1 MTHSGSTSGSN
12 LAFDYLIVGAGT
24 AGCVVAN
31 RLSAAPE
38 NSVCLI
44 EAGPPDYHPFIHVP
58 AATGAAIATKSLNWR
73 FKTAPQKHL
82 NNRVIPQPRGRGLGG
97 SSAIN
102 GMVYARGHPR
112 DYDDWAAA
120 GAAGWSYAEVLPY
133 FIRSENNQTF
143 RDSPWHG
150 TRGEMAV
157 SHIRDPNPLNAVF
170 ERAMAAQGFK
180 YNGDMTGADPEGYG
194 PRQMNIRNGRRE
206 SMATAFLR
214 PIRDRRNLT
223 IITDA
228 LALQVVIENGRA
240 GGVAVE
246 RDGSRQILEAR
257 REVILCAGA
266 VQSPQLLLLSGIGP
280 AAHLQELGIPVVH
293 NLPGVGANLHDH
305 PSAPV
310 MMETRVADSYG
321 ISLRALPR
329 DIWNVFQYLLFRR
342 GALASNLFESAAF
355 LRTATGLDRPD
366 MQFVFQPARKMLTG
380 FPIPIGHG
388 HVLNPVC
395 LYPKSRGRLTLT
407 DPDPHTP
414 PVIDTNLLAV
424 PEDVLPIIRGI
435 EIARRVFA
443 DPAFAR
449 YAAVETGPGPGVQGE
464 AALTEYV
471 KSICY
476 PINHQVGT
484 CRMGSD
490 AEAVLDPALKVRGIA
505 GLRVADAAVFP
516 IIVGG
521 NTNAAVVMVA
531 EKAADL
537 ILGRPP
543 LPAADLNAPGF
554 MKC

>member
-1 MTHSGSTSGSN
+1 MTNSESMSN
-12 LAFDYLIVGAGT
+12 LTFDYIVVGAGT
-24 AGCVVAN
+24 AGCVIAN
-31 RLSAAPE
+31 RLSAAHA
-38 NSVCLI
+38 NSVCLL
-44 EAGPPDYHPFIHVP
+44 EAGPPDKHPFIHVP

-73 FKTAPQKHL
+73 FKTAPQRHL
-82 NNRVIPQPRGRGLGG
+82 NNREIPQPRGRGLGG
-97 SSAIN
+97 SSSIN
-102 GMVYARGHPR
+102 GMVYSRGHPL

-150 TRGEMAV
+150 TEGEMAV

-170 ERAMAAQGFK
+170 EKAMAAQGFK
-180 YNGDMTGADPEGYG
+180 YNGDMTGGDPEGYG

-214 PIRDRRNLT
+214 PIRDRRNLE
-223 IITDA
+223 IITHA
-228 LALQVVIENGRA
+228 LALRVLLENGRIS
-240 GGVAVE
+240 GVEIE
-246 RDGSRQILEAR
+246 RVGSVQRINAR
-257 REVILCAGA
+257 REIILCAGA
-266 VQSPQLLLLSGIGP
+266 VQSPQILMLSGIGDGT
-280 AAHLQELGIPVVH
+280 HLKDLGIAIVH
-293 NLPGVGANLHDH
+293 DLPGVGANLHDH

-310 MMETRVADSYG
+310 MMETSVPDSYG

-329 DIWNVFQYLLFRR
+329 DIWNVFRYLLFRR

-355 LRTATGLDRPD
+355 LKTTEGLDRPD

-380 FPIPIGHG
+380 IPVPIGHG
-388 HVLNPVC
+388 YVLNPVC
-395 LYPKSRGRLTLT
+395 LYPKSRGRLTLA

-414 PVIDTNLLAV
+414 PIIDSNLLAD
-424 PEDVLPIIRGI
+424 PEDVKPIIRGI

-443 DPAFAR
+443 DSAFAR
-449 YAAVETGPGPGVQGE
+449 YNAVETGPGPEIRGE

-471 KSICY
+471 KGICY

-484 CRMGSD
+484 CRMGSGQ
-490 AEAVLDPALKVRGIA
+490 EAVVDPELRVRGVE
-505 GLRVADAAVFP
+505 GLRVADASVFP

-531 EKAADL
+531 EKAADM
-537 ILGRPP
+537 ILGRSP
-543 LPAADLNAPGF
+543 LPAADLTASASVRP
-554 MKC
+554 

>member
-1 MTHSGSTSGSN
+1 MTNAGGTSDLN
-12 LAFDYLIVGAGT
+12 FDYVIVGAGT
-24 AGCVVAN
+24 AGCVIAN
-31 RLSAAPE
+31 RLSADPA
-38 NSVCLI
+38 NSVCLL
-44 EAGPPDYHPFIHVP
+44 EAGPPDKHPFIHVP
-58 AATGAAIATKSLNWR
+58 AATGAAIATESLNWR
-73 FKTAPQKHL
+73 FKTAPQRHL
-82 NNRVIPQPRGRGLGG
+82 NNREIPQPRGRGLGG
-97 SSAIN
+97 SSSIN
-102 GMVYARGHPR
+102 GMVYSRGHPL

-120 GAAGWSYAEVLPY
+120 GAVGWSYAEVLPY

-150 TRGEMAV
+150 TEGEMAV

-170 ERAMAAQGFK
+170 EKAMAAQGFR
-180 YNGDMTGADPEGYG
+180 YNGDMTGGDPEGYG

-223 IITDA
+223 ILTHA
-228 LALQVVIENGRA
+228 LALRVIMEDGRTT
-240 GGVAVE
+240 GIEIE
-246 RDGSRQILEAR
+246 RDGTAQQIDAR
-257 REVILCAGA
+257 REIILCAGA
-266 VQSPQLLLLSGIGP
+266 VQSPQVLMLSGIGDG
-280 AAHLQELGIPVVH
+280 AHLQDMGITVVH
-293 NLPGVGANLHDH
+293 DLPGVGRNLHDH

-310 MMETRVADSYG
+310 MMETSVADSYG

-355 LRTATGLDRPD
+355 LRTIDGLDRPD

-395 LYPKSRGRLTLT
+395 LYPKSRGRLTLA

-414 PVIDTNLLAV
+414 PIIDTNILGV
-424 PEDVLPIIRGI
+424 GSDVLPIIRGI

-449 YAAVETGPGPGVQGE
+449 YAAVETGPGPEIQGQ

-471 KSICY
+471 KGICY

-484 CRMGSD
+484 CRMGN
-490 AEAVLDPALKVRGIA
+490 DPESVVDPELRVRGVE
-505 GLRVADAAVFP
+505 GLRVADASVFP
-516 IIVGG
+516 LIVGG
-521 NTNAAVVMVA
+521 NTNAAVVMVG
-531 EKAADL
+531 EKAGDM

-543 LPAADLNAPGF
+543 LPAVDLTAPDF
-554 MKC
+554 VKR